1 MCNLYRLHKSADSS
15 RRPFSDMATQLGFP
29 EGVPISKQPDVHL
42 TDRAPIMRAAATRL
56 AVCPPLAAAG
66 AQ

>member
-29 EGVPISKQPDVHL
+29 EGVPNSEPPDVHK
-42 TDRAPIMRAAATRL
+42 TDRARIVRAAATRL
-56 AVCPPLAAAG
+56 AAWPPLAAAS
-66 AQ
+66 AR